1 MNCKK
6 TKLKE
11 GINLHIINTN
21 KFKTNLL
28 AVFLTTPLNKENVTE
43 NALIP
48 MVLRRGSKEL
58 TNIEE
63 ISNKLDEMYGADF
76 NCGIDKTGDNH
87 VLKFY
92 MESINNKFLPQQENI
107 LEESMKV
114 LLDIVFNP
122 LIENNNFKEEYVESE
137 KENLKQIILGKIDN
151 KSKYAYERCIEE
163 MYKDKPFGLYKYG
176 YIEELENIN
185 AQTLYEHYKKMISKC
200 KIDIFI
206 SGEIDEGAKQIIMEN
221 ENIKNINERQPE
233 YNKKSEKAD
242 IIEQERII
250 EEKMEVSQGKLV
262 LGLEIEKN
270 DKDSKYAALIYNA
283 ILGGTPTSK
292 MFQNVREKAHLAYVA
307 GSNYVRHKNNIFIR
321 CGIEIEDYK
330 KALDLIKVQIEDM
343 KKGDFTEDDIK
354 SAKASIIAMIK
365 SIPEEQ
371 DSEMMYHF
379 GQEISEHKMEYNEY
393 EENVQKVEKQ
403 AVIEIANAIKINT
416 IYFLTAVE
424 K

>member
-1 MNCKK
+1 MNCNKI
-6 TKLKE
+6 KLKE

-28 AVFLTTPLNKENVTE
+28 AVFLTTPLNRENVTK

-48 MVLRRGSKEL
+48 MILRRGSSKL
-58 TNIEE
+58 TNLEE

-76 NCGIDKTGDNH
+76 NCGVDKTGDNH

-92 MESINNKFLPQQENI
+92 LESINNNFLPERENI
-107 LEESMKV
+107 LEESMKA

-122 LIENNNFKEEYVESE
+122 LIENSNLKKEYVESE

-176 YIEELENIN
+176 YVEDLETIN
-185 AQTLYEHYKKMISKC
+185 AENLYEHYKKMISEC

-206 SGEIDEGAKQIIMEN
+206 SGEVDESAKQIVMEN
-221 ENIKNINERQPE
+221 ENIKKLNDRQPI

-242 IIEQERII
+242 NIEQERVI
-250 EEKMEVSQGKLV
+250 EEKMDVSQGKLI
-262 LGLEIEKN
+262 LGLEVGKN
-270 DKDSKYAALIYNA
+270 DKDSKYSALIYNA

-307 GSNYVRHKNNIFIR
+307 GSNYIRHKNNVFIR

-343 KKGDFTEDDIK
+343 KKADFTEEDIK
-354 SAKASIIAMIK
+354 NAKASIIAMIK

-371 DSEMMYHF
+371 DSEMMYYF
-379 GQEISEHKMEYNEY
+379 GQEISEHKMEYAEY
-393 EENVQKVEKQ
+393 EENVQKVQKQ
-403 AVIEIANAIKINT
+403 DVIDIANSIKINT
-416 IYFLTAVE
+416 IYFLRD
-424 K
+424 

>member
-1 MNCKK
+1 MNFNKIE
-6 TKLKE
+6 LKE

-28 AVFLTTPLNKENVTE
+28 AVFLTTPLNRENVTK

-48 MVLRRGSKEL
+48 MILRRGSSKL
-58 TNIEE
+58 TNLEE

-76 NCGIDKTGDNH
+76 NCGVDKTGDNH

-92 MESINNKFLPQQENI
+92 MESINNKFLPERENI
-107 LEESMKV
+107 LEESMKA

-122 LIENNNFKEEYVESE
+122 LIENSNLKKEYVESE

-176 YIEELENIN
+176 YVEDLETIN
-185 AQTLYEHYKKMISKC
+185 AENLYEHYKKMISEC

-206 SGEIDEGAKQIIMEN
+206 SGEVDESAKQIVMEN
-221 ENIKNINERQPE
+221 ENIKKLNDRQPI

-242 IIEQERII
+242 NIEQERVI
-250 EEKMEVSQGKLV
+250 EEKMDVSQGKLI
-262 LGLEIEKN
+262 LGLEVGKN
-270 DKDSKYAALIYNA
+270 DKDSKYSALIYNA

-307 GSNYVRHKNNIFIR
+307 GSNYIRHKNNVFIR

-343 KKGDFTEDDIK
+343 KKADFTEEDIK
-354 SAKASIIAMIK
+354 NAKASIIAMIK

-371 DSEMMYHF
+371 DSEMMYYF
-379 GQEISEHKMEYNEY
+379 GQEISEHKMEYAEY
-393 EENVQKVEKQ
+393 EENVQKVQKQ
-403 AVIEIANAIKINT
+403 DVIDIANSIKINT
-416 IYFLTAVE
+416 IYFLRN
-424 K
+424 

>member
-1 MNCKK
+1 MNCNKI
-6 TKLKE
+6 KLKE

-28 AVFLTTPLNKENVTE
+28 AVFLTTPLNREDVTK
-43 NALIP
+43 NALVP
-48 MVLRRGSKEL
+48 MVLRRGSSKL
-58 TNIEE
+58 KNLEE

-76 NCGIDKTGDNH
+76 NCGVDKTGDNH

-92 MESINNKFLPQQENI
+92 MESINNNFLPEQENI

-122 LIENNNFKEEYVESE
+122 LIEENSFKKEYVESE

-163 MYKDKPFGLYKYG
+163 MYIDKPYGLYKYG
-176 YIEELENIN
+176 YVEELEKIN
-185 AQTLYEHYKKMISKC
+185 AKNLYEHYKKMISEC

-206 SGEIDEGAKQIIMEN
+206 SGEIDEGSKQIAMEN
-221 ENIKNINERQPE
+221 ENIKNINERKPI
-233 YNKKSEKAD
+233 YNKKSKKAD
-242 IIEQERII
+242 NIEQERVI

-262 LGLEIEKN
+262 LGLEVGKN
-270 DKDSKYAALIYNA
+270 DKDSKYSALIYNA

-292 MFQNVREKAHLAYVA
+292 MFQNVREKEHLAYVA
-307 GSNYVRHKNNIFIR
+307 GSNYVRHKNNVFIR
-321 CGIEIEDYK
+321 CGIEIDDYK
-330 KALDLIKVQIEDM
+330 KALDLIKIQIEDM
-343 KKGDFTEDDIK
+343 KKGDFTEEDIK
-354 SAKASIIAMIK
+354 NAKASIIATIK

-371 DSEMMYHF
+371 DSEMTYHF
-379 GQEISEHKMEYNEY
+379 GQEISEHKMEYAEY
-393 EENVQKVEKQ
+393 EENVQKVQKQ
-403 AVIEIANAIKINT
+403 DVIDIANSIRINT
-416 IYFLTAVE
+416 IYFLTTIE

>member
-1 MNCKK
+1 MKFNKIE
-6 TKLKE
+6 LKE

-28 AVFLTTPLNKENVTE
+28 AVFLTTPLNRENVTK

-48 MVLRRGSKEL
+48 MILRRGSSKL
-58 TNIEE
+58 TNLEE

-76 NCGIDKTGDNH
+76 NCGVDKTGDNH

-92 MESINNKFLPQQENI
+92 MESINNKFLPERENI
-107 LEESMKV
+107 LEESMKA

-122 LIENNNFKEEYVESE
+122 LIENSNLKKEYVESE

-176 YIEELENIN
+176 YVEDLENIN
-185 AQTLYEHYKKMISKC
+185 AENLYEYYKKMISEC

-206 SGEIDEGAKQIIMEN
+206 SGEVDEGAKQIVMEN
-221 ENIKNINERQPE
+221 ENIKKLNDRQPI

-242 IIEQERII
+242 NIEQERVI
-250 EEKMEVSQGKLV
+250 EEKMDVSQGKLI
-262 LGLEIEKN
+262 LGLEVGKN
-270 DKDSKYAALIYNA
+270 DKDSKYSALIYNA

-307 GSNYVRHKNNIFIR
+307 GSNYIRHKNNVFIR

-343 KKGDFTEDDIK
+343 KKADFTEEDIK
-354 SAKASIIAMIK
+354 NAKASIIAMIK

-371 DSEMMYHF
+371 DSEMMYYF
-379 GQEISEHKMEYNEY
+379 GQEISEHKMEYAEY
-393 EENVQKVEKQ
+393 EENVQKVQKQ
-403 AVIEIANAIKINT
+403 DVIDIANSIKINT
-416 IYFLTAVE
+416 IYFLRN
-424 K
+424 

>member
-1 MNCKK
+1 MNCNKI
-6 TKLKE
+6 KLKE

-28 AVFLTTPLNKENVTE
+28 AVFLTTPLNREDVTK

-48 MVLRRGSKEL
+48 MILRRGSSKL
-58 TNIEE
+58 TNLEE

-76 NCGIDKTGDNH
+76 NCGVDKTGDNH

-92 MESINNKFLPQQENI
+92 MESINNNFLPERENI
-107 LEESMKV
+107 LEESMKA

-122 LIENNNFKEEYVESE
+122 LIENSNFKKEYVESE
-137 KENLKQIILGKIDN
+137 KENIKQIILGKIDN

-176 YIEELENIN
+176 YVEDLENIN
-185 AQTLYEHYKKMISKC
+185 SENLYEYYKKMISEC

-206 SGEIDEGAKQIIMEN
+206 SGEVDESAKQIVMEN
-221 ENIKNINERQPE
+221 ENIKKLNERQPI

-242 IIEQERII
+242 NIEQERVI
-250 EEKMEVSQGKLV
+250 EEKMDVSQGKLII
-262 LGLEIEKN
+262 GLEVGKN
-270 DKDSKYAALIYNA
+270 DKDSKYPALIYNA

-307 GSNYVRHKNNIFIR
+307 GSNYIRHKNNVFIR

-343 KKGDFTEDDIK
+343 KKADFTEEDIK
-354 SAKASIIAMIK
+354 NAKASIIAMIK

-371 DSEMMYHF
+371 DSEMMYYF
-379 GQEISEHKMEYNEY
+379 GQEISEHKMECAEY
-393 EENVQKVEKQ
+393 EENVQKVQKQ
-403 AVIEIANAIKINT
+403 DVVDIANSIKINT
-416 IYFLTAVE
+416 VYFLRN
-424 K
+424 

>member
-1 MNCKK
+1 MNCNKIN
-6 TKLKE
+6 LKE

-28 AVFLTTPLNKENVTE
+28 AVFLTTPLNKENVTK

-48 MVLRRGSKEL
+48 MILRRGSKNL
-58 TNIEE
+58 TNLEE

-76 NCGIDKTGDNH
+76 NCGVDKTGDNH

-92 MESINNKFLPQQENI
+92 MESINNNFLPEQENL

-122 LIENNNFKEEYVESE
+122 LIENNSFKKEYVESE

-163 MYKDKPFGLYKYG
+163 MYKGKTFGLYKYG
-176 YIEELENIN
+176 YVEELENIN
-185 AQTLYEHYKKMISKC
+185 AEKLYEHYKKLISEC

-206 SGEIDEGAKQIIMEN
+206 SGEVDEGAKQIVMSN
-221 ENIKNINERQPE
+221 DNIKNLNERQPI

-242 IIEQERII
+242 SIEQERII

-262 LGLEIEKN
+262 IGLEVGKN
-270 DKDSKYAALIYNA
+270 DKESKYSALIYNA

-307 GSNYVRHKNNIFIR
+307 SSNYVRHKNNIFIR

-343 KKGDFTEDDIK
+343 RKGDFTEEDIK
-354 SAKASIIAMIK
+354 NSKSSIIAMIK

-379 GQEISEHKMEYNEY
+379 GQEISEHKMEYDEY
-393 EENVQKVEKQ
+393 MENVQKVEKQ
-403 AVIEIANAIKINT
+403 EVIDIANSIKINT
-416 IYFLTAVE
+416 IYFLRD
-424 K
+424 

>member
-1 MNCKK
+1 MNCNKI
-6 TKLKE
+6 KLKE

-28 AVFLTTPLNKENVTE
+28 AVFLTTPLNRENVTK

-48 MVLRRGSKEL
+48 MILRRGSSKL
-58 TNIEE
+58 TNLEE

-76 NCGIDKTGDNH
+76 NCGVDKTGDNH

-92 MESINNKFLPQQENI
+92 MESINNKFLPERENI
-107 LEESMKV
+107 LEESMKA

-122 LIENNNFKEEYVESE
+122 LIENSNLKKEYVESE

-176 YIEELENIN
+176 YVEDLETIN
-185 AQTLYEHYKKMISKC
+185 AENLYEHYKKMISEC

-206 SGEIDEGAKQIIMEN
+206 SGEIDEGAKQIVMEN
-221 ENIKNINERQPE
+221 ENIKNLDGRQPI

-242 IIEQERII
+242 NIDQERVI
-250 EEKMEVSQGKLV
+250 EEKMDVSQGKLV
-262 LGLEIEKN
+262 LGLEVGKN
-270 DKDSKYAALIYNA
+270 DKDSKYSALIYNA
-283 ILGGTPTSK
+283 ILGGTANSK

-307 GSNYVRHKNNIFIR
+307 GSNYIRHKNNVFIR

-343 KKGDFTEDDIK
+343 KKADFTEEDIK
-354 SAKASIIAMIK
+354 NAKASIIAMIK

-371 DSEMMYHF
+371 DSEMMYYF
-379 GQEISEHKMEYNEY
+379 GQEISEHKMEYAEY
-393 EENVQKVEKQ
+393 EENVQKVQKQ
-403 AVIEIANAIKINT
+403 EVIDIANSIKINT
-416 IYFLTAVE
+416 IYFLRN
-424 K
+424 

>member
-1 MNCKK
+1 MNCNKIN
-6 TKLKE
+6 LKE
-11 GINLHIINTN
+11 GINLHIINTD

-28 AVFLTTPLNKENVTE
+28 AVFLTVQLNRENVTQ

-48 MVLRRGSKEL
+48 MVLRRGSSEL

-63 ISNKLDEMYGADF
+63 INNKLDEMYGADF
-76 NCGIDKTGDNH
+76 NCGVDKTGDNH
-87 VLKFY
+87 ILKFY
-92 MESINNKFLPQQENI
+92 MESINNNFLPEKDNL

-122 LIENNNFKEEYVESE
+122 LIENGSFKSEYVESE

-151 KSKYAYERCIEE
+151 KAKYAYDRCIEE

-176 YIEELENIN
+176 YVEDLESIN
-185 AQTLYEHYKKMISKC
+185 AENLYEYYKKMISEC

-206 SGEIDEGAKQIIMEN
+206 SGEVNEQSKGILDSN
-221 ENIKNINERQPE
+221 ENIKKMNERQPI
-233 YNKKSEKAD
+233 YNKKSGKAD
-242 IIEQERII
+242 DVEQERVV

-262 LGLEIEKN
+262 IGLEVGKN
-270 DKDSKYAALIYNA
+270 DKESKYSALIYNA

-307 GSNYVRHKNNIFIR
+307 GSNYIRHKNNIFIR
-321 CGIEIEDYK
+321 CGIEIADYK

-343 KKGDFTEDDIK
+343 KKGDFTEEDIK
-354 SAKASIIAMIK
+354 NAKASIIAMIK

-371 DSEMMYHF
+371 DSEMMYYF
-379 GQEISEHKMEYNEY
+379 GQEISEHKMEYSEY
-393 EENVQKVEKQ
+393 EQSVQKVEKQ
-403 AVIEIANAIKINT
+403 GVIDIANSIKINT
-416 IYFLTAVE
+416 IYFLTSNN
-424 K
+424 

>member
-1 MNCKK
+1 MNFNKIE
-6 TKLKE
+6 LKE

-28 AVFLTTPLNKENVTE
+28 AVFLTTPLNRENVTK

-48 MVLRRGSKEL
+48 MILRRGSSKL
-58 TNIEE
+58 TNLEE

-76 NCGIDKTGDNH
+76 NCGVDKTGDNH

-92 MESINNKFLPQQENI
+92 MESINNKFLPERENI
-107 LEESMKV
+107 LEESMKA

-122 LIENNNFKEEYVESE
+122 LIENSNLKKEYVESE

-176 YIEELENIN
+176 YVEDLENIN
-185 AQTLYEHYKKMISKC
+185 AENLYEYYKKMISEC

-206 SGEIDEGAKQIIMEN
+206 SGEVDEGAKQIVMEN
-221 ENIKNINERQPE
+221 ENIKKLNDRQPI

-242 IIEQERII
+242 NIEQERVI
-250 EEKMEVSQGKLV
+250 EEKMDVSQGKLI
-262 LGLEIEKN
+262 LGLEVGKN
-270 DKDSKYAALIYNA
+270 DKDSKYSALIYNA

-307 GSNYVRHKNNIFIR
+307 GSNYIRHKNNVFIR

-343 KKGDFTEDDIK
+343 KKADFTEEDIK
-354 SAKASIIAMIK
+354 NAKASIIAMIK

-371 DSEMMYHF
+371 DSEMMYYF
-379 GQEISEHKMEYNEY
+379 GQEISEHKMEYAEY
-393 EENVQKVEKQ
+393 EENVQKVQKQ
-403 AVIEIANAIKINT
+403 DVIDIANSIKINT
-416 IYFLTAVE
+416 IYFLRN
-424 K
+424 

>member
-1 MNCKK
+1 MNFNKIE
-6 TKLKE
+6 LKE

-28 AVFLTTPLNKENVTE
+28 AVFLTTPLNRENVTK

-48 MVLRRGSKEL
+48 MILRRGSSKL
-58 TNIEE
+58 TNLEE

-76 NCGIDKTGDNH
+76 NCGVDKTGDNH
-87 VLKFY
+87 ILKFY
-92 MESINNKFLPQQENI
+92 MESINNKFLPERENI
-107 LEESMKV
+107 LEESMKA

-122 LIENNNFKEEYVESE
+122 LIENSNLKKEYVESE

-176 YIEELENIN
+176 YVEDLENIN
-185 AQTLYEHYKKMISKC
+185 AENLYEYYKKMISEC

-206 SGEIDEGAKQIIMEN
+206 SGEVDESAKQIVMEN
-221 ENIKNINERQPE
+221 ENIKKLNDRQPI

-242 IIEQERII
+242 NIEQERVI
-250 EEKMEVSQGKLV
+250 EEKMDVSQGKLI
-262 LGLEIEKN
+262 LGLEVGKN
-270 DKDSKYAALIYNA
+270 DKDSKYSALIYNA
-283 ILGGTPTSK
+283 ILGGTANSK

-307 GSNYVRHKNNIFIR
+307 GSNYIRHKNNVFIR

-343 KKGDFTEDDIK
+343 KKADFTEEDIK
-354 SAKASIIAMIK
+354 NAKASIIAMIK

-371 DSEMMYHF
+371 DSEMMYYF
-379 GQEISEHKMEYNEY
+379 GQEISEHKMEYAEY
-393 EENVQKVEKQ
+393 EENVQKVQKQ
-403 AVIEIANAIKINT
+403 EVIDIANSIKINT
-416 IYFLTAVE
+416 IYFLRD
-424 K
+424 

>member
-1 MNCKK
+1 MNCNKIN
-6 TKLKE
+6 LKE
-11 GINLHIINTN
+11 GINLHIINTD
-21 KFKTNLL
+21 KFKTNLS
-28 AVFLTTPLNKENVTE
+28 AVFLTMPLNRDNVTK

-48 MVLRRGSKEL
+48 MVLRRGSSEL

-63 ISNKLDEMYGADF
+63 INNKLDEMYGADF
-76 NCGIDKTGDNH
+76 NCGVDKTGDNH
-87 VLKFY
+87 ILKFY
-92 MESINNKFLPQQENI
+92 MESINNNFLPEKENL

-122 LIENNNFKEEYVESE
+122 LIENNGFKNEYVESE

-151 KSKYAYERCIEE
+151 KAKYAYDRCIEE

-176 YIEELENIN
+176 YVEDLESIN
-185 AQTLYEHYKKMISKC
+185 AKNLYEYYKKMLSEC

-206 SGEIDEGAKQIIMEN
+206 SGEVNDESKEILDNN
-221 ENIKNINERQPE
+221 ENIKNINERQPI

-242 IIEQERII
+242 SVEEEKVI

-262 LGLEIEKN
+262 IGLEVGKN
-270 DKDSKYAALIYNA
+270 DKESKYSALIYNA

-307 GSNYVRHKNNIFIR
+307 GSNYIRHKNNVFIR
-321 CGIEIEDYK
+321 CGIEIADYQ

-343 KKGDFTEDDIK
+343 KKGDFTEEDIK
-354 SAKASIIAMIK
+354 NAKASIVAMIK

-371 DSEMMYHF
+371 DSEMMYYF
-379 GQEISEHKMEYNEY
+379 GQEISEHKMDYNEY
-393 EENVQKVEKQ
+393 EQNVQKVQKQ
-403 AVIEIANAIKINT
+403 DVIDIANSIKTNT
-416 IYFLTAVE
+416 IYFLTSNN
-424 K
+424 

>member
-1 MNCKK
+1 MNCNKI
-6 TKLKE
+6 KLKE

-28 AVFLTTPLNKENVTE
+28 AVFLTTPLNRENVTK

-48 MVLRRGSKEL
+48 MVLRRGSSKL
-58 TNIEE
+58 TNLEE

-76 NCGIDKTGDNH
+76 NCGVDKTGDNH

-92 MESINNKFLPQQENI
+92 MESINNNFLPEQENI
-107 LEESMKV
+107 LEESMKA

-122 LIENNNFKEEYVESE
+122 LIENNSLKKEYVESE

-176 YIEELENIN
+176 YVEDLENIN
-185 AQTLYEHYKKMISKC
+185 AENLYEYYKKMISEC
-200 KIDIFI
+200 KVDIFV
-206 SGEIDEGAKQIIMEN
+206 SGEVDESAKQIVMEN
-221 ENIKNINERQPE
+221 ENIKKLNERQPI

-242 IIEQERII
+242 NIEEERVI

-262 LGLEIEKN
+262 LGLEVGKN
-270 DKDSKYAALIYNA
+270 DKESKYSALIYNA

-307 GSNYVRHKNNIFIR
+307 GSNYIRHKNNVFIR

-343 KKGDFTEDDIK
+343 KKADFTEEDIK
-354 SAKASIIAMIK
+354 NAKASIIAMIK

-371 DSEMMYHF
+371 DSEMMYYF
-379 GQEISEHKMEYNEY
+379 GQEISEHKMEYAEY
-393 EENVQKVEKQ
+393 EENVHKVQKQ
-403 AVIEIANAIKINT
+403 DVIDIANSIRINT
-416 IYFLTAVE
+416 IYFLTTIE

>member
-1 MNCKK
+1 MNFNKIE
-6 TKLKE
+6 LKE

-28 AVFLTTPLNKENVTE
+28 AVFLTTPLNRENVTK

-48 MVLRRGSKEL
+48 MILRRGSSKL
-58 TNIEE
+58 TNLEE

-76 NCGIDKTGDNH
+76 NCGVDKTGDNH

-92 MESINNKFLPQQENI
+92 MESINNKFLPERENI
-107 LEESMKV
+107 LEESMKA

-122 LIENNNFKEEYVESE
+122 LIENSNLKKEYVESE

-176 YIEELENIN
+176 YVEDLENIN
-185 AQTLYEHYKKMISKC
+185 AENLYEYYKKMISEC

-206 SGEIDEGAKQIIMEN
+206 SGEVDEGAKQIVMEN
-221 ENIKNINERQPE
+221 ENIKKLNDRHPI

-242 IIEQERII
+242 NIEQERVI
-250 EEKMEVSQGKLV
+250 EEKMDVSQGKLI
-262 LGLEIEKN
+262 LGLEVGKN
-270 DKDSKYAALIYNA
+270 DKDSKYSALIYNA

-307 GSNYVRHKNNIFIR
+307 GSNYIRHKNNVFIR

-343 KKGDFTEDDIK
+343 KKADFTEEDIK
-354 SAKASIIAMIK
+354 NAKASIIAMIK

-371 DSEMMYHF
+371 DSEMMYYF
-379 GQEISEHKMEYNEY
+379 GQEISEHKMEYAEY
-393 EENVQKVEKQ
+393 EENVQKVQKQ
-403 AVIEIANAIKINT
+403 DVIDIANSIKINT
-416 IYFLTAVE
+416 IYFLRD
-424 K
+424 

>member
-1 MNCKK
+1 MNCNKI
-6 TKLKE
+6 KLKE

-28 AVFLTTPLNKENVTE
+28 TVFLTTPLNRENVTK

-48 MVLRRGSKEL
+48 MVLRRGSSKL
-58 TNIEE
+58 TNLEE

-76 NCGIDKTGDNH
+76 NCGVDKTGDNH

-92 MESINNKFLPQQENI
+92 MESINNNFLPEQENI
-107 LEESMKV
+107 LEESMKA

-122 LIENNNFKEEYVESE
+122 LIENNSLKKEYVESE

-176 YIEELENIN
+176 YVEDLENIN
-185 AQTLYEHYKKMISKC
+185 AENLYEYYKKMISEC
-200 KIDIFI
+200 KVDIFV
-206 SGEIDEGAKQIIMEN
+206 SGEVDESAKQIVMEN
-221 ENIKNINERQPE
+221 ENIKKLNERQPI

-242 IIEQERII
+242 NIEEERVI

-262 LGLEIEKN
+262 LGLEVGKN
-270 DKDSKYAALIYNA
+270 DKESKYSALIYNA

-307 GSNYVRHKNNIFIR
+307 GSNYIRHKNNVFIR

-343 KKGDFTEDDIK
+343 KKADFTEEDIK
-354 SAKASIIAMIK
+354 NAKASIIAMIK

-371 DSEMMYHF
+371 DSEMMYYF
-379 GQEISEHKMEYNEY
+379 GQEISEHKMEYAEY
-393 EENVQKVEKQ
+393 EENVHKVQKQ
-403 AVIEIANAIKINT
+403 DVIDIANSIRINT
-416 IYFLTAVE
+416 IYFLTTIE